1 MMTESYNTGKYSK
14 YILETV
20 GSLEYPD
27 SLLLTQ
33 ENDVHRDI
41 NHLNSFLS
49 RFSYISRCLSLLFT
63 LSIYSSI
70 FLILFSPSI
79 SLLHL
84 SPMSFP
90 FPISVF
96 HFNSTSFLPFFHL
109 LFLYHLLSIFLPT
122 THPYESKKGNSK
134 INNRSNIPI
143 QQRRL
148 IFRMLWIWKS
158 NLILEQMNLFIW
170 KVKNSNWL

>member
-1 MMTESYNTGKYSK
+1 MMTTSYNTAKYSK

-49 RFSYISRCLSLLFT
+49 RFYYISRCLSLLFT
-63 LSIYSSI
+63 LSICLSI

-84 SPMSFP
+84 SPMSFA
-90 FPISVF
+90 FSISVF
-96 HFNSTSFLPFFHL
+96 HFNSTSFLLFYHL
-109 LFLYHLLSIFLPT
+109 LFLYHLLSIF
-122 THPYESKKGNSK
+122 S
-134 INNRSNIPI
+134 
-143 QQRRL
+143 QQ
-148 IFRMLWIWKS
+148 
-158 NLILEQMNLFIW
+158 LILTRVRKETLKSTIEVIFPFSREDIFFACYGFVNQTLFW
-170 KVKNSNWL
+170 NK